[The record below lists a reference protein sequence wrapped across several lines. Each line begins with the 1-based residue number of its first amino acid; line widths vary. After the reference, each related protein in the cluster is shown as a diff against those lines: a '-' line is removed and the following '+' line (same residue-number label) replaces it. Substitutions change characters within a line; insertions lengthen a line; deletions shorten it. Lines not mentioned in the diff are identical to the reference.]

1 MPHTISTKIRTYN
14 FTSNNPDPAK
24 LTKSFHTLD
33 IHLRTGKLGNSL
45 GPFRNSMF
53 RKLSRQDQSDSGLD
67 LPRGNG
73 GLLVVPR
80 KPRRLLSELL
90 KDIVDETVHDT
101 HCLAGDPNVRM
112 DLFQDLKDIDLV
124 GEEVSVDWL
133 DLRRRGLLTW
143 WDDLWGFK

>member
-24 LTKSFHTLD
+24 LTKYFHTLD

-90 KDIVDETVHDT
+90 KNIVDETVHDT

-124 GEEVSVDWL
+124 GL
-133 DLRRRGLLTW
+133 DAEYDRVCFTKGQETGKYLTS
-143 WDDLWGFK
+143 